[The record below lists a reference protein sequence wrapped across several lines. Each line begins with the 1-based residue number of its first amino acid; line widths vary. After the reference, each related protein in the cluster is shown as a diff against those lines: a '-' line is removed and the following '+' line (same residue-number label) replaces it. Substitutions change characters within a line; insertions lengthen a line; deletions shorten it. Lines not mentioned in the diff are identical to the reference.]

1 MTDASPTVGKI
12 FSALAKA
19 QAAISNPAKN
29 KINPRF
35 GSTYST
41 LDEGLNVVREALTSV
56 EICVI
61 QTTYM
66 QDNLLMLETK
76 LGHSSGEWISSHYP
90 VIGAPFKPQDGLASM
105 TYARRAALFAIVGIA
120 GEDDDGNA
128 ANKAGNI
135 PDTTPKQSEP
145 EIDENQQA
153 ELFADMTLDLGKCE
167 TLLDLDEWAELY
179 RPQKPLLKK
188 SQQVEVTAKFN
199 ELKADII
206 ARKK

>member
-1 MTDASPTVGKI
+1 MHDLVRRVGRHVFGRDLFKR
-12 FSALAKA
+12 
-19 QAAISNPAKN
+19 QPA
-29 KINPRF
+29 
-35 GSTYST
+35 G
-41 LDEGLNVVREALTSV
+41 
-56 EICVI
+56 
-61 QTTYM
+61 
-66 QDNLLMLETK
+66 
-76 LGHSSGEWISSHYP
+76 
-90 VIGAPFKPQDGLASM
+90 
-105 TYARRAALFAIVGIA
+105 RRR
-120 GEDDDGNA
+120 DDDGNA
-128 ANKAGNI
+128 ANKAGSI

-145 EIDENQQA
+145 EIDENQQT